1 MEARVLSFRIHKTSL
16 TVKHYSEAILLGDLE
31 KIFGWCSYYF
41 FFSFLLELQT
51 LIRTQSKLITHM
63 QVNLANLIHIWM
75 DARVISFDLTY
86 AYNADRVQIIFFS
99 FLLKIDENI
108 NK

>member
-1 MEARVLSFRIHKTSL
+1 MRISINDKKK
-16 TVKHYSEAILLGDLE
+16 V
-31 KIFGWCSYYF
+31 
-41 FFSFLLELQT
+41 
-51 LIRTQSKLITHM
+51 IRTQSKLITHM
-63 QVNLANLIHIWM
+63 QVTLTNLLHIWM
-75 DARVISFDLTY
+75 DARVISFDLAY

>member
-1 MEARVLSFRIHKTSL
+1 
-16 TVKHYSEAILLGDLE
+16 
-31 KIFGWCSYYF
+31 
-41 FFSFLLELQT
+41 
-51 LIRTQSKLITHM
+51 M
-63 QVNLANLIHIWM
+63 QLNLNNLIHNIWM
-75 DARVISFDLTY
+75 EARVISFDFAY